1 MGIATQLCWRIDPA
15 VPCAASHLVD
25 QDSDGLARMR
35 VRTGAVAMLT
45 LVRVRPH
52 RCRGRN
58 AAGTTPVA
66 RFLARPKRPIGTV
79 HKDTVMPCGSLQR
92 RELFRSAETDPTLNL
107 PRNGL
112 DACCVLASRADLTPI
127 ANTRQARAEP
137 IRTMT
142 DNAVDPLTRG

>member
-1 MGIATQLCWRIDPA
+1 
-15 VPCAASHLVD
+15 
-25 QDSDGLARMR
+25 
-35 VRTGAVAMLT
+35 
-45 LVRVRPH
+45 
-52 RCRGRN
+52 
-58 AAGTTPVA
+58 
-66 RFLARPKRPIGTV
+66 
-79 HKDTVMPCGSLQR
+79 MPCGSLQR

-112 DACCVLASRADLTPI
+112 DACCVLVSRADLTPI